1 MYLNKSNQTM
11 QDKYPHLSKIWQ
23 DSIAEAFIDFAR
35 AENLSF
41 WRVSQE
47 NFIKDRISTNGQ
59 KRIYSASI
67 TA

>member
-1 MYLNKSNQTM
+1 MLARKNMYLNKSNQTM

-41 WRVSQE
+41 WQSNNQTKGVK
-47 NFIKDRISTNGQ
+47 N
-59 KRIYSASI
+59 A
-67 TA
+67 

>member
-41 WRVSQE
+41 WRVL
-47 NFIKDRISTNGQ
+47 
-59 KRIYSASI
+59 
-67 TA
+67 